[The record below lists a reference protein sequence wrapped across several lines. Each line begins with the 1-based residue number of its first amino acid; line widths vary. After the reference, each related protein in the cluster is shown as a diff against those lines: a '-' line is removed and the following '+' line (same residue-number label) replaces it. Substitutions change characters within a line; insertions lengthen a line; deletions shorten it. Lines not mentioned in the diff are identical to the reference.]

1 MNKQDCLAAAERA
14 KIAAV
19 EATQRA
25 SIYIAVFGSKDFLS
39 ERALEE
45 ARVARQAA
53 IEWLRVADWHPQ
65 SRAKALRDQS
75 LPIWMFGFCA

>member
-14 KIAAV
+14 KIAAA

-25 SIYIAVFGSKDFLS
+25 SVYVVAFGSKDALS
-39 ERALEE
+39 MCALEE

-53 IEWLRVADWHPQ
+53 IEWLRVADCRGHLHIAAGRVPAH
-65 SRAKALRDQS
+65 R
-75 LPIWMFGFCA
+75 

>member
-14 KIAAV
+14 KSAAV

-25 SIYIAVFGSKDFLS
+25 STYIAVFGSKDFLS

-65 SRAKALRDQS
+65 SRAKALRDRS

>member
-14 KIAAV
+14 KIAAD

-25 SIYIAVFGSKDFLS
+25 STYIVVFGSKDPLS

-45 ARVARQAA
+45 ARVASAA
-53 IEWLRVADWHPQ
+53 ASEWQHVAEWHPQ

-75 LPIWMFGFCA
+75 LPIWMFGYCA

>member
-25 SIYIAVFGSKDFLS
+25 STYIAVFGSKDFLS

-65 SRAKALRDQS
+65 SRAKALRDRS